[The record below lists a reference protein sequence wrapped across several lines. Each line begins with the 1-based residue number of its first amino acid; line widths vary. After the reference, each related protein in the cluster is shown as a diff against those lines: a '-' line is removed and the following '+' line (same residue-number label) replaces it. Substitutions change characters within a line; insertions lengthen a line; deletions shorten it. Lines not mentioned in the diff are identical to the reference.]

1 MEKENI
7 LSELRKNIQEDKFIK
22 IVFSDRQNGEFNKI
36 IIKSLSLKNGKNIQI
51 ESFKDNKAFHKNI
64 ELDHFQEIED
74 ILKGYMENFKQI
86 LLQIENLD
94 ISFIKKKESF
104 TKKINKN
111 NLIKNYIEHN
121 KKKQYILNEGD
132 KIDFLI
138 ELGLMSTE
146 GKILKS
152 SYNKFRQI
160 NKYLEFIDD
169 VIEELKSKKL
179 IDNHINVLDFGCGKS
194 YLTFALYYYLKH
206 YRKDLS
212 FSIVGLDLKKDVIE
226 FCNKL
231 AQKLNYENLEFL
243 NGNIKD
249 YDRAKEVDLVFSLH
263 ACNNA
268 TDYSLEKALSLNA
281 KAILAVP
288 CCHHEFFEK
297 IQKNKNSEFYNTLK
311 IMVDNGVVLDKFA
324 TLATDSFRSSEFY
337 NTLKIMVDNG
347 VVLDKFATLATDSF
361 RSLALELCGYKTKMI
376 EFIDMEHTPKNILI
390 KAIKSKPSNL
400 KEKLKEYNKLKEF
413 LGIQPLLEELTK
425 KYFLIDTNTEI
436 PYN

>member
-7 LSELRKNIQEDKFIK
+7 LFELKKNIQEDKLIK
-22 IVFSDRQNGEFNKI
+22 IVFSDRKSGDFNKV
-36 IIKSLSLKNGKNIQI
+36 IIKPIILKSAKNIQI

-64 ELDHFQEIED
+64 DLNNLQELED
-74 ILKGYMENFKQI
+74 NLKEYIDNFKQI
-86 LLQIENLD
+86 LLQIEGSD
-94 ISFIKKKESF
+94 ISFIRKKENFSR
-104 TKKINKN
+104 KEKDS
-111 NLIKNYIEHN
+111 NLIKTSNEHN

-138 ELGLMSTE
+138 ELGLMSVE

-152 SYNKFRQI
+152 SFNKFKQI

-169 VIEELKSKKL
+169 VIEELKAKKL
-179 IDNHINVLDFGCGKS
+179 ITNHINVLDFGCGKS
-194 YLTFALYYYLKH
+194 YLTFALYYYLKN
-206 YRKDLS
+206 YRKDLT

-231 AQKLNYENLEFL
+231 AKKLNYENLEFL

-249 YDRAKEVDLVFSLH
+249 YDKSKEVDLVFSLH

-268 TDYSLEKALSLNA
+268 TDYSLEKALSLDA

-311 IMVDNGVVLDKFA
+311 IMA
-324 TLATDSFRSSEFY
+324 
-337 NTLKIMVDNG
+337 DNG

-361 RSLALELCGYKTKMI
+361 RSLSLELCGYKTKMI

-390 KAIKSKPSNL
+390 KAIKSKSSNL
-400 KEKLKEYNKLKEF
+400 KEKLVEYNKLKEF
-413 LGIQPLLEELTK
+413 LGIKPLLEDLIK

>member
-7 LSELRKNIQEDKFIK
+7 LLELKKSIQEENFIK
-22 IVFSDRQNGEFNKI
+22 IVFSDRQGGDFSKI
-36 IIKSLSLKNGKNIQI
+36 IIKPLSLKTGKNIQV

-64 ELDHFQEIED
+64 ELNNFQKIEN
-74 ILKGYMENFKQI
+74 ILKEYIENFKQI
-86 LLQIENLD
+86 LLQIESLD
-94 ISFIKKKESF
+94 ISFMKKKENF
-104 TKKINKN
+104 IKKENKN
-111 NLIKNYIEHN
+111 NLVKNSNVHN

-152 SYNKFRQI
+152 SYSKFKQI

-169 VIEELKSKKL
+169 VIEELKVKKL
-179 IDNHINVLDFGCGKS
+179 IETHINVLDFGCGKS

-206 YRKDLS
+206 YRKDLN

-249 YDRAKEVDLVFSLH
+249 YDRSLEVDLVFSLH

-297 IQKNKNSEFYNTLK
+297 IQKNKNSKFYNTLK
-311 IMVDNGVVLDKFA
+311 IMADNGVVLDKF
-324 TLATDSFRSSEFY
+324 S
-337 NTLKIMVDNG
+337 
-347 VVLDKFATLATDSF
+347 TLATDSF

-390 KAIKSKPSNL
+390 KGIKSKPSNL

>member
-1 MEKENI
+1 MEKENV
-7 LSELRKNIQEDKFIK
+7 LFELKKNIQEDKLIK
-22 IVFSDRQNGEFNKI
+22 IVFSDRKSGDFNKV
-36 IIKSLSLKNGKNIQI
+36 IIKPIILKSTKNIQI

-64 ELDHFQEIED
+64 DLNNLQELEN
-74 ILKGYMENFKQI
+74 ILKEYIENFKQI
-86 LLQIENLD
+86 LLQIEGAD
-94 ISFIKKKESF
+94 ISFIRKKESF
-104 TKKINKN
+104 SRKEKES
-111 NLIKNYIEHN
+111 NLIKTSNEHN

-138 ELGLMSTE
+138 ELGLMSVE

-152 SYNKFRQI
+152 SFNKFKQI

-169 VIEELKSKKL
+169 VIEELKAKKL
-179 IDNHINVLDFGCGKS
+179 ITNHINVLDFGCGKS
-194 YLTFALYYYLKH
+194 YLTFALYYYLKN
-206 YRKDLS
+206 YRKDLT

-231 AQKLNYENLEFL
+231 TKKLNYENLEFL

-249 YDRAKEVDLVFSLH
+249 YDKSKEVDLVFSLH

-268 TDYSLEKALSLNA
+268 TDYSLEKALSLDA

-311 IMVDNGVVLDKFA
+311 IMA
-324 TLATDSFRSSEFY
+324 
-337 NTLKIMVDNG
+337 DNG

-361 RSLALELCGYKTKMI
+361 RSLSLELCGYKTKMI

-390 KAIKSKPSNL
+390 KAIKSKSSNL
-400 KEKLKEYNKLKEF
+400 KEKLVEYNKLKEF
-413 LGIQPLLEELTK
+413 LGIKPLLEDLIK

>member
-1 MEKENI
+1 MEKENV
-7 LSELRKNIQEDKFIK
+7 LFELKKNIQEDKLIK
-22 IVFSDRQNGEFNKI
+22 IVFSDRKSGDFNKV
-36 IIKSLSLKNGKNIQI
+36 IIKPIILKSTKNIQI

-64 ELDHFQEIED
+64 DLNNLQELEN
-74 ILKGYMENFKQI
+74 ILKEYIENFKQI
-86 LLQIENLD
+86 LLQIEGAD
-94 ISFIKKKESF
+94 ISFIRKKESF
-104 TKKINKN
+104 SRKEKES
-111 NLIKNYIEHN
+111 NLVKSSNEHN

-138 ELGLMSTE
+138 ELGLMSVE

-152 SYNKFRQI
+152 SYNKFKQI

-169 VIEELKSKKL
+169 VIEELKAKKL
-179 IDNHINVLDFGCGKS
+179 ITNHINVLDFGCEKS
-194 YLTFALYYYLKH
+194 YLTFALYYYLKN
-206 YRKDLS
+206 YRKDLT

-231 AQKLNYENLEFL
+231 AKKLNYENLEFL

-249 YDRAKEVDLVFSLH
+249 YDKSKEVDLVFSLH

-268 TDYSLEKALSLNA
+268 TDYSLEKALSLDA

-311 IMVDNGVVLDKFA
+311 IMA
-324 TLATDSFRSSEFY
+324 
-337 NTLKIMVDNG
+337 DNG

-361 RSLALELCGYKTKMI
+361 RSLSLELCGYKTKMI

-390 KAIKSKPSNL
+390 KAIKSKSSNL
-400 KEKLKEYNKLKEF
+400 KEKLVEYNKLKEF
-413 LGIQPLLEELTK
+413 LGIKPLLEDLIK

>member
-1 MEKENI
+1 MEKENM
-7 LSELRKNIQEDKFIK
+7 LSELKKYIQEEKFIK
-22 IVFSDRQNGEFNKI
+22 IVFSNKQSGDFNKV
-36 IIKSLSLKNGKNIQI
+36 IIKPIILKSGKNIQI
-51 ESFKDNKAFHKNI
+51 ESFKDNKAFHKNVDLNNLQ
-64 ELDHFQEIED
+64 ELENV
-74 ILKGYMENFKQI
+74 LKEYIENFKQI
-86 LLQIENLD
+86 LLQIEASD
-94 ISFIKKKESF
+94 ISFIRKKDNFTRKEKQS
-104 TKKINKN
+104 
-111 NLIKNYIEHN
+111 NLLKSSNEHN

-138 ELGLMSTE
+138 ELGLMSVD
-146 GKILKS
+146 GKILKA
-152 SYNKFRQI
+152 SYNKFKQI

-169 VIEELKSKKL
+169 VIEELKTKKL
-179 IDNHINVLDFGCGKS
+179 ITNHINVLDFGCGKS
-194 YLTFALYYYLKH
+194 YLTFALYYYLKN

-231 AQKLNYENLEFL
+231 AQKLDYKNLEFL

-311 IMVDNGVVLDKFA
+311 IMA
-324 TLATDSFRSSEFY
+324 
-337 NTLKIMVDNG
+337 DNG

-390 KAIKSKPSNL
+390 RAIKSKSSNL
-400 KEKLKEYNKLKEF
+400 KEKLKEYNRLKEF
-413 LGIQPLLEELTK
+413 LGIQPLLEDLTK

>member
-1 MEKENI
+1 MEKDNI
-7 LSELRKNIQEDKFIK
+7 FSELKKYIQEEKFIK
-22 IVFSDRQNGEFNKI
+22 IVFSDKKNGNFSKI
-36 IIKSLSLKNGKNIQI
+36 IIKPLSLKAGKNIQI

-64 ELDHFQEIED
+64 ELNNLQEIENT
-74 ILKGYMENFKQI
+74 LKEYIENFKQI

-94 ISFIKKKESF
+94 ISFMKKKERF
-104 TKKINKN
+104 IKKENKN
-111 NLIKNYIEHN
+111 NLIKNSNEHN

-138 ELGLMSTE
+138 ELGLMSAE

-152 SYNKFRQI
+152 SYSKFKQI

-179 IDNHINVLDFGCGKS
+179 IDNHINILDFGCGKS

-231 AQKLNYENLEFL
+231 AQKLNYENLQFL

-249 YDRAKEVDLVFSLH
+249 YDRTLEVDLVFSLH

-297 IQKNKNSEFYNTLK
+297 IQKNKNSKFYDNLK
-311 IMVDNGVVLDKFA
+311 IMADNGIALDKFA
-324 TLATDSFRSSEFY
+324 S
-337 NTLKIMVDNG
+337 
-347 VVLDKFATLATDSF
+347 LATDSF

-390 KAIKSKPSNL
+390 KAIKSKSSTL
-400 KEKLKEYNKLKEF
+400 KEKLIEYNKLKEF
-413 LGIQPLLEELTK
+413 LGIQPLLEELTR
-425 KYFLIDTNTEI
+425 KYFLIDTNIEI

>member
-1 MEKENI
+1 MEKENV
-7 LSELRKNIQEDKFIK
+7 LFELKKNIQEDKLIK
-22 IVFSDRQNGEFNKI
+22 IVFSDRKSGDFKKV
-36 IIKSLSLKNGKNIQI
+36 IIKPIILKSAKNIQI

-64 ELDHFQEIED
+64 DLNNLKELED
-74 ILKGYMENFKQI
+74 NLKEYIDNFKQI
-86 LLQIENLD
+86 LLQIEGSD
-94 ISFIKKKESF
+94 ISFIRKKENFSR
-104 TKKINKN
+104 KEKES
-111 NLIKNYIEHN
+111 NLIKTSNEHN

-138 ELGLMSTE
+138 ELGLMSIE

-152 SYNKFRQI
+152 SYNKFKQI

-169 VIEELKSKKL
+169 VIEELKVKKL
-179 IDNHINVLDFGCGKS
+179 ITDHINVLDFGCGKS
-194 YLTFALYYYLKH
+194 YLTFALYYYLKN
-206 YRKDLS
+206 YREDLT

-231 AQKLNYENLEFL
+231 AKKLNYENLEFL

-249 YDRAKEVDLVFSLH
+249 YDKSKEVDLVFSLH

-268 TDYSLEKALSLNA
+268 TDYSLEKALSLDA

-311 IMVDNGVVLDKFA
+311 IMA
-324 TLATDSFRSSEFY
+324 
-337 NTLKIMVDNG
+337 DNG

-361 RSLALELCGYKTKMI
+361 RSLSLELCGYKTKMI

-390 KAIKSKPSNL
+390 RAIKSKSSNL
-400 KEKLKEYNKLKEF
+400 KEKLVEYNKLKSF
-413 LGIQPLLEELTK
+413 
-425 KYFLIDTNTEI
+425 
-436 PYN
+436 

>member
-7 LSELRKNIQEDKFIK
+7 LFELIKNIQDDKLIK
-22 IVFSDRQNGEFNKI
+22 IVFSDRKSGDFNKV
-36 IIKSLSLKNGKNIQI
+36 IIKPIILKSAKNIQI

-64 ELDHFQEIED
+64 DLNNLQELED
-74 ILKGYMENFKQI
+74 NLKEYIDNFKQI
-86 LLQIENLD
+86 LLQIEGSD
-94 ISFIKKKESF
+94 ISFIRKKENFSR
-104 TKKINKN
+104 KEKES
-111 NLIKNYIEHN
+111 NLIKTSNEHN

-138 ELGLMSTE
+138 ELGLMSVK

-152 SYNKFRQI
+152 SFNKFKQI

-169 VIEELKSKKL
+169 VIEELKAKKL
-179 IDNHINVLDFGCGKS
+179 ITNHINVLDFGCGKS
-194 YLTFALYYYLKH
+194 YLTFALYYYLKN
-206 YRKDLS
+206 YRKDLT

-231 AQKLNYENLEFL
+231 AKKLNYENLEFL

-249 YDRAKEVDLVFSLH
+249 YDKSKEVDLVFSLH

-268 TDYSLEKALSLNA
+268 TDYSLEKALSLDA

-311 IMVDNGVVLDKFA
+311 IMA
-324 TLATDSFRSSEFY
+324 
-337 NTLKIMVDNG
+337 DNG

-361 RSLALELCGYKTKMI
+361 RSLSLELCGYKTKMI

-390 KAIKSKPSNL
+390 RAIKSKSSNL
-400 KEKLKEYNKLKEF
+400 KEKLVEYNKLKEF
-413 LGIQPLLEELTK
+413 LGIKPLLEDLIK
-425 KYFLIDTNTEI
+425 KYFSIDTNTEI

>member
-36 IIKSLSLKNGKNIQI
+36 IIKSLSLKNCKNIQI

-64 ELDHFQEIED
+64 ELNNIQEIEN
-74 ILKGYMENFKQI
+74 ILKEYIENFKQI
-86 LLQIENLD
+86 LLQVENFD
-94 ISFIKKKESF
+94 VSFIRKKESF
-104 TKKINKN
+104 IKRENKN
-111 NLIKNYIEHN
+111 NLIKNSNEHN

-160 NKYLEFIDD
+160 NRYLEFIDD
-169 VIEELKSKKL
+169 VI

-194 YLTFALYYYLKH
+194 YLTFALYYYLKN

-297 IQKNKNSEFYNTLK
+297 IQKSKNSDFYNTLK
-311 IMVDNGVVLDKFA
+311 IML
-324 TLATDSFRSSEFY
+324 
-337 NTLKIMVDNG
+337 DNG

-361 RSLALELCGYKTKMI
+361 RSLTLELCGYKTKMI

-390 KAIKSKPSNL
+390 RAIKSKSSNL
-400 KEKLKEYNKLKEF
+400 KEKLKEYNRLKDF
-413 LGIQPLLEELTK
+413 LGINPLLEDLAK
-425 KYFLIDTNTEI
+425 KYFLIDTNIEI

>member
-1 MEKENI
+1 MEKENV
-7 LSELRKNIQEDKFIK
+7 LFELKKNIQEDKLIK
-22 IVFSDRQNGEFNKI
+22 IVFSDRKSGDFNKV
-36 IIKSLSLKNGKNIQI
+36 IIKPIILKSAKNIQI

-64 ELDHFQEIED
+64 DLNNLQELED
-74 ILKGYMENFKQI
+74 NLKEYIDNFKQI
-86 LLQIENLD
+86 LLQIEGSD
-94 ISFIKKKESF
+94 ISFIRKKENFSR
-104 TKKINKN
+104 KEKES
-111 NLIKNYIEHN
+111 NLIKTSNEHN

-138 ELGLMSTE
+138 ELGLMSVE

-152 SYNKFRQI
+152 SFNKFKQI

-169 VIEELKSKKL
+169 VIEELKAKKL
-179 IDNHINVLDFGCGKS
+179 ITNHINVLDFGCGKS
-194 YLTFALYYYLKH
+194 YLTFALYYYLKN
-206 YRKDLS
+206 YRKDLT

-231 AQKLNYENLEFL
+231 AKKLNYENLEFL

-249 YDRAKEVDLVFSLH
+249 YNKSKEVDLVFSLH

-268 TDYSLEKALSLNA
+268 TDYSLEKALSLDA

-311 IMVDNGVVLDKFA
+311 IMA
-324 TLATDSFRSSEFY
+324 
-337 NTLKIMVDNG
+337 DNG

-361 RSLALELCGYKTKMI
+361 RSLSLELCGYKTKMI

-390 KAIKSKPSNL
+390 KAIKSKSSNL
-400 KEKLKEYNKLKEF
+400 KEKLTEYNKLKEF
-413 LGIQPLLEELTK
+413 LGIKPLLEDLIK
-425 KYFLIDTNTEI
+425 KYFSIDTNTEI

>member
-7 LSELRKNIQEDKFIK
+7 LFELIKNIQEDKLIK
-22 IVFSDRQNGEFNKI
+22 IVFSDRQSGDFNKV
-36 IIKSLSLKNGKNIQI
+36 IIKPIILKSTKNIQI

-64 ELDHFQEIED
+64 DLNNLQELED
-74 ILKGYMENFKQI
+74 NLKEYIDNFKQI
-86 LLQIENLD
+86 LLQIEGSD
-94 ISFIKKKESF
+94 ISFIRKKENFSR
-104 TKKINKN
+104 KEKES
-111 NLIKNYIEHN
+111 NLIKTSNEHN

-138 ELGLMSTE
+138 ELGLMSVE

-152 SYNKFRQI
+152 SFNKFKQI

-169 VIEELKSKKL
+169 VIEELKAKKL
-179 IDNHINVLDFGCGKS
+179 ITNHINVLDFGCGKS
-194 YLTFALYYYLKH
+194 YLTFALYYYLKN
-206 YRKDLS
+206 YRKDLT

-231 AQKLNYENLEFL
+231 AKKLNYENLEFL

-249 YDRAKEVDLVFSLH
+249 YDKSKEVDLVFSLH

-268 TDYSLEKALSLNA
+268 TDYSLEKALSLDA

-311 IMVDNGVVLDKFA
+311 IMA
-324 TLATDSFRSSEFY
+324 
-337 NTLKIMVDNG
+337 DNG

-361 RSLALELCGYKTKMI
+361 RSLSLELCGYKTKMI

-390 KAIKSKPSNL
+390 KAIKSKSSNL
-400 KEKLKEYNKLKEF
+400 KEKLVEYNKLKEF
-413 LGIQPLLEELTK
+413 LGIKPLLEDLIK
-425 KYFLIDTNTEI
+425 KYFSIDTNTEI

>member
-1 MEKENI
+1 MEKENV
-7 LSELRKNIQEDKFIK
+7 LFELKKNIQEDKLIK
-22 IVFSDRQNGEFNKI
+22 IVFSDRKSGDFNKV
-36 IIKSLSLKNGKNIQI
+36 IIKPIILKSTKNIQI
-51 ESFKDNKAFHKNI
+51 ESFKNNKAFHKNI
-64 ELDHFQEIED
+64 DLNNLQELEN
-74 ILKGYMENFKQI
+74 ILKEYIENFKQI
-86 LLQIENLD
+86 LLQIEGAD
-94 ISFIKKKESF
+94 ISFIRKKES
-104 TKKINKN
+104 
-111 NLIKNYIEHN
+111 NLVKSSNEHN

-138 ELGLMSTE
+138 ELGLMSVE

-152 SYNKFRQI
+152 SYNKFKQI

-169 VIEELKSKKL
+169 VIEELKAKKL
-179 IDNHINVLDFGCGKS
+179 ITNHINVLDFGCGKS
-194 YLTFALYYYLKH
+194 YLTFALYYYLKN
-206 YRKDLS
+206 YRKDLT

-231 AQKLNYENLEFL
+231 AKKLNYENLEFL

-249 YDRAKEVDLVFSLH
+249 YDKSKEVDLVFSLH

-268 TDYSLEKALSLNA
+268 TDYSLEKALSLDA

-297 IQKNKNSEFYNTLK
+297 IQKNKNSEFHNTLK
-311 IMVDNGVVLDKFA
+311 IMA
-324 TLATDSFRSSEFY
+324 
-337 NTLKIMVDNG
+337 DNG

-361 RSLALELCGYKTKMI
+361 RSLSLELCGYKTKMI

-390 KAIKSKPSNL
+390 KAIKSKSSNL
-400 KEKLKEYNKLKEF
+400 KEKLVEYNKLKEF
-413 LGIQPLLEELTK
+413 LGIKPLLEDLIK

>member
-1 MEKENI
+1 MEKENV
-7 LSELRKNIQEDKFIK
+7 LFELKKNIQEDKLIK
-22 IVFSDRQNGEFNKI
+22 IVFSDRKSRDFNKV
-36 IIKSLSLKNGKNIQI
+36 IIKPIILKSAKNIQI
-51 ESFKDNKAFHKNI
+51 ESFKDKKAFHKNI
-64 ELDHFQEIED
+64 DLNNLQELED
-74 ILKGYMENFKQI
+74 NLKEYIDNFKQI
-86 LLQIENLD
+86 LLQIEGSD
-94 ISFIKKKESF
+94 ISFIRKKENFSR
-104 TKKINKN
+104 KEKES
-111 NLIKNYIEHN
+111 NLIKTSNEHN

-138 ELGLMSTE
+138 ELGLMSVE

-152 SYNKFRQI
+152 SFNKFKQI

-169 VIEELKSKKL
+169 VIEELKAKKL
-179 IDNHINVLDFGCGKS
+179 ITNHINVLDFGCGKS
-194 YLTFALYYYLKH
+194 YLTFALYYYLKN
-206 YRKDLS
+206 YRKDLT
-212 FSIVGLDLKKDVIE
+212 FSIVGLDLKKDVIA

-231 AQKLNYENLEFL
+231 AKKLNYENLEFL

-249 YDRAKEVDLVFSLH
+249 YDKSKEVDLVFSLH

-268 TDYSLEKALSLNA
+268 TDYSLEKALSLDA

-311 IMVDNGVVLDKFA
+311 IMA
-324 TLATDSFRSSEFY
+324 
-337 NTLKIMVDNG
+337 DNG

-361 RSLALELCGYKTKMI
+361 RSLSLELCGYKTKMI

-390 KAIKSKPSNL
+390 KAIKSKSSNL
-400 KEKLKEYNKLKEF
+400 KEKLVEYNKLKEF
-413 LGIQPLLEELTK
+413 LGIKPLLEDLIK

>member
-7 LSELRKNIQEDKFIK
+7 LFESIKNIQEDKLIK
-22 IVFSDRQNGEFNKI
+22 IVFSDRKSGDFNKV
-36 IIKSLSLKNGKNIQI
+36 IIKPIILKSVKNIQI

-64 ELDHFQEIED
+64 DLNNLKELED
-74 ILKGYMENFKQI
+74 NLKEYIDNFKQI
-86 LLQIENLD
+86 LLQIEGSD
-94 ISFIKKKESF
+94 ISFIRKKENFSR
-104 TKKINKN
+104 KEKES
-111 NLIKNYIEHN
+111 NLIKTSNEHN

-138 ELGLMSTE
+138 ELGLMSIE

-152 SYNKFRQI
+152 SYNKFKQI

-169 VIEELKSKKL
+169 VIEELKAKKL
-179 IDNHINVLDFGCGKS
+179 ITNHINVLDFGCGKS
-194 YLTFALYYYLKH
+194 YLTFALYYYLKN
-206 YRKDLS
+206 YRKDLT

-231 AQKLNYENLEFL
+231 AKKLNYENLEFL

-249 YDRAKEVDLVFSLH
+249 YNKSKEVDLVFSLH

-268 TDYSLEKALSLNA
+268 TDYSLEKALSLDA

-297 IQKNKNSEFYNTLK
+297 VQKNKNSEFYNTLK
-311 IMVDNGVVLDKFA
+311 IMA
-324 TLATDSFRSSEFY
+324 
-337 NTLKIMVDNG
+337 DNG

-361 RSLALELCGYKTKMI
+361 RSLSLELCGYKTKMI

-390 KAIKSKPSNL
+390 KAIKSKSSNL
-400 KEKLKEYNKLKEF
+400 KEKLTEYNKLKEF
-413 LGIQPLLEELTK
+413 LGIKPLLEDLIK
-425 KYFLIDTNTEI
+425 KYFSIDTNTEI

>member
-7 LSELRKNIQEDKFIK
+7 LFELKKNIQEDKLIK
-22 IVFSDRQNGEFNKI
+22 IVFSDRQSGDFNKV
-36 IIKSLSLKNGKNIQI
+36 IIKPIILKSAKNIQI

-64 ELDHFQEIED
+64 DLNNLQELED
-74 ILKGYMENFKQI
+74 NLKEYIDNFKQI
-86 LLQIENLD
+86 LLQIEGSD
-94 ISFIKKKESF
+94 ISFIRKKENFSR
-104 TKKINKN
+104 KEKES
-111 NLIKNYIEHN
+111 NLIKTSNEHN

-138 ELGLMSTE
+138 ELGLMSVE

-152 SYNKFRQI
+152 SFNKFKQI

-169 VIEELKSKKL
+169 VIEELKAKKL
-179 IDNHINVLDFGCGKS
+179 ITNHINVLDFGCGKS
-194 YLTFALYYYLKH
+194 YLTFALYYYLKN
-206 YRKDLS
+206 YRKDLT

-231 AQKLNYENLEFL
+231 AKKLNYENLEFL

-249 YDRAKEVDLVFSLH
+249 YDKSKEVDLVFSLH

-268 TDYSLEKALSLNA
+268 TDYSLEKALSLDA

-297 IQKNKNSEFYNTLK
+297 IQKNKNSEFCNTLK
-311 IMVDNGVVLDKFA
+311 MMA
-324 TLATDSFRSSEFY
+324 
-337 NTLKIMVDNG
+337 DNG

-361 RSLALELCGYKTKMI
+361 RSLSLELCGYKTKMI

-390 KAIKSKPSNL
+390 KAIKSKSSNL
-400 KEKLKEYNKLKEF
+400 KEKLTEYNKLKEF
-413 LGIQPLLEELTK
+413 LGIKPLLEDLIK

>member
-7 LSELRKNIQEDKFIK
+7 LFELKKNIQDDKLIK
-22 IVFSDRQNGEFNKI
+22 IVFSDRKSGDFNKV
-36 IIKSLSLKNGKNIQI
+36 IIKPIILKSTKNIQI

-64 ELDHFQEIED
+64 DLNNLQELED
-74 ILKGYMENFKQI
+74 NLKEYIDNFKQI
-86 LLQIENLD
+86 LLQIEGSD
-94 ISFIKKKESF
+94 ISFIRKKENFSR
-104 TKKINKN
+104 KEKDS
-111 NLIKNYIEHN
+111 NLIKTSNEHN

-138 ELGLMSTE
+138 ELGLMSVE

-152 SYNKFRQI
+152 SFNKFKQI

-169 VIEELKSKKL
+169 VIEELKAKKL
-179 IDNHINVLDFGCGKS
+179 ITNHINVLDFGCGKS
-194 YLTFALYYYLKH
+194 YLTFALYYYLKN
-206 YRKDLS
+206 YRKDLT

-231 AQKLNYENLEFL
+231 AKKLNYENLEFL

-249 YDRAKEVDLVFSLH
+249 YDKSKEVDLVFSLH

-268 TDYSLEKALSLNA
+268 TDYSLEKALSLDA

-311 IMVDNGVVLDKFA
+311 IMADNGVVLDKF
-324 TLATDSFRSSEFY
+324 T
-337 NTLKIMVDNG
+337 
-347 VVLDKFATLATDSF
+347 TLATDSF
-361 RSLALELCGYKTKMI
+361 RSLSLELCGYKTKMI

-390 KAIKSKPSNL
+390 RAIKSKSSNL
-400 KEKLKEYNKLKEF
+400 KEKLVEYNKLKEF
-413 LGIQPLLEELTK
+413 LGIKPLLEDLIK

>member
-1 MEKENI
+1 MEKENV
-7 LSELRKNIQEDKFIK
+7 LFELKKNIQEDKLIK
-22 IVFSDRQNGEFNKI
+22 IVFSDRKSGDFNKV
-36 IIKSLSLKNGKNIQI
+36 IIKPIILKSTKNIQI

-64 ELDHFQEIED
+64 DLNNLQELEN
-74 ILKGYMENFKQI
+74 ILKEYIENFKQI
-86 LLQIENLD
+86 LLQIEGAD
-94 ISFIKKKESF
+94 ISFIRKKESF
-104 TKKINKN
+104 SRKEKES
-111 NLIKNYIEHN
+111 NLVKSSNEHN

-138 ELGLMSTE
+138 ELGLMSVE

-152 SYNKFRQI
+152 SYNKFKQI

-169 VIEELKSKKL
+169 VIEELKDKKL
-179 IDNHINVLDFGCGKS
+179 IMNHINILDFGCGKS
-194 YLTFALYYYLKH
+194 YLTFALYYYLKN
-206 YRKDLS
+206 YRKDLT

-231 AQKLNYENLEFL
+231 AKKLNYENLEFL

-249 YDRAKEVDLVFSLH
+249 YDKSKEVDLVFSLH

-268 TDYSLEKALSLNA
+268 TDYSLEKALSLDA

-297 IQKNKNSEFYNTLK
+297 IQKNKNSEFHNTLK
-311 IMVDNGVVLDKFA
+311 IMA
-324 TLATDSFRSSEFY
+324 
-337 NTLKIMVDNG
+337 DNG

-361 RSLALELCGYKTKMI
+361 RSLSLELCGYKTKMI

-390 KAIKSKPSNL
+390 KAIKSKSSNL
-400 KEKLKEYNKLKEF
+400 KEKLVEYNKLKEF
-413 LGIQPLLEELTK
+413 LGIKPLLEDLIR
-425 KYFLIDTNTEI
+425 KYFFIDTNTEI

>member
-7 LSELRKNIQEDKFIK
+7 LFELKKNIQEDKLIK
-22 IVFSDRQNGEFNKI
+22 IVFSDRQSGDFNKV
-36 IIKSLSLKNGKNIQI
+36 IIKPIILKSTKNIQI

-64 ELDHFQEIED
+64 DLNNLQELEN
-74 ILKGYMENFKQI
+74 ILKECIENFKQI
-86 LLQIENLD
+86 LLQIESSD
-94 ISFIKKKESF
+94 ISFIRKKESF
-104 TKKINKN
+104 SRKES
-111 NLIKNYIEHN
+111 NLIKTSNEHN

-138 ELGLMSTE
+138 ELGLMSVE

-152 SYNKFRQI
+152 SYNKFKQI

-169 VIEELKSKKL
+169 VIEELKAKKL
-179 IDNHINVLDFGCGKS
+179 ITDHINVLDFGCGKS
-194 YLTFALYYYLKH
+194 YLTFALYYYLKN
-206 YRKDLS
+206 YRKDLT

-231 AQKLNYENLEFL
+231 AKKLNYENLEFL

-249 YDRAKEVDLVFSLH
+249 YDKSKEVDLVFSLH

-268 TDYSLEKALSLNA
+268 TDYSLEKALSLDA

-311 IMVDNGVVLDKFA
+311 IMA
-324 TLATDSFRSSEFY
+324 
-337 NTLKIMVDNG
+337 DNG

-361 RSLALELCGYKTKMI
+361 RSLSLELCGYKTKMI

-390 KAIKSKPSNL
+390 KAIKSKSSNL
-400 KEKLKEYNKLKEF
+400 KEKLVEYNKLKEF
-413 LGIQPLLEELTK
+413 LGIKPLLEDLIK

>member
-1 MEKENI
+1 MEKENV
-7 LSELRKNIQEDKFIK
+7 LFELKKNIQEDKLIK
-22 IVFSDRQNGEFNKI
+22 IVFSDRQSGDFNKV
-36 IIKSLSLKNGKNIQI
+36 IIKPIILKSTKNIQI

-64 ELDHFQEIED
+64 DLNNLQELEN
-74 ILKGYMENFKQI
+74 ILKEYIENFKQI
-86 LLQIENLD
+86 LLQIEGSD
-94 ISFIKKKESF
+94 ISFIRKKESF
-104 TKKINKN
+104 SRKERES
-111 NLIKNYIEHN
+111 NLIKTSNEHN

-138 ELGLMSTE
+138 ELGLMSVE

-152 SYNKFRQI
+152 SYNKFKQI

-169 VIEELKSKKL
+169 VIEELKAKKL
-179 IDNHINVLDFGCGKS
+179 ITDHINVLDFGCGKS
-194 YLTFALYYYLKH
+194 YLTFALYYYLKN
-206 YRKDLS
+206 YRKDLT

-231 AQKLNYENLEFL
+231 AKKLNYENLEFL

-249 YDRAKEVDLVFSLH
+249 YDKSKEVDLVFSLH

-268 TDYSLEKALSLNA
+268 TDYSLEKALSLDA

-297 IQKNKNSEFYNTLK
+297 IQKNKNSEFHNTLK
-311 IMVDNGVVLDKFA
+311 IMA
-324 TLATDSFRSSEFY
+324 
-337 NTLKIMVDNG
+337 DNG

-361 RSLALELCGYKTKMI
+361 RSLSLELCGYKTKMI
-376 EFIDMEHTPKNILI
+376 EFIDMEHTPKNIPI
-390 KAIKSKPSNL
+390 KAIKSKSSDL
-400 KEKLKEYNKLKEF
+400 KEKLVEYNKLKEF
-413 LGIQPLLEELTK
+413 LGIKPLLEDLIK
-425 KYFLIDTNTEI
+425 KYFFIDTNTEI

>member
-1 MEKENI
+1 MEKENV
-7 LSELRKNIQEDKFIK
+7 LFELKKNIQEDKLIK
-22 IVFSDRQNGEFNKI
+22 IVFSDRQSGDFNKV
-36 IIKSLSLKNGKNIQI
+36 IIKPIILKSTKNIQI

-64 ELDHFQEIED
+64 DLNNLQELED
-74 ILKGYMENFKQI
+74 NLKEYIENFKQI
-86 LLQIENLD
+86 LLQIEGLD
-94 ISFIKKKESF
+94 ISFIRKKENFSR
-104 TKKINKN
+104 KEKES
-111 NLIKNYIEHN
+111 NLIKTSNEHN

-138 ELGLMSTE
+138 ELGLMSIE

-152 SYNKFRQI
+152 SYNKFKQI

-169 VIEELKSKKL
+169 VIEELKAKKL
-179 IDNHINVLDFGCGKS
+179 ITDHINVLDFGCGKS
-194 YLTFALYYYLKH
+194 YLTFALYYYLKN
-206 YRKDLS
+206 YRKDLT

-231 AQKLNYENLEFL
+231 AKKLNYENLEFL

-249 YDRAKEVDLVFSLH
+249 YDKSKEVDLVFSLH

-268 TDYSLEKALSLNA
+268 TDYSLEKALSLDA

-311 IMVDNGVVLDKFA
+311 IMA
-324 TLATDSFRSSEFY
+324 
-337 NTLKIMVDNG
+337 DNG

-361 RSLALELCGYKTKMI
+361 RSLSLELCGYKTKMI

-390 KAIKSKPSNL
+390 KAIKSKSSNL
-400 KEKLKEYNKLKEF
+400 KEKLVEYNKLKEF
-413 LGIQPLLEELTK
+413 LGIKPLLEDLIK

>member
-1 MEKENI
+1 MQKDNI
-7 LSELRKNIQEDKFIK
+7 LFELIEDIQKDKFIK
-22 IVFSDRQNGEFNKI
+22 IVFSDRQNGNFSKI
-36 IIKSLSLKNGKNIQI
+36 IIKPLSLKTGKNIQI

-64 ELDHFQEIED
+64 ELNNLQEIENT
-74 ILKGYMENFKQI
+74 LKEYIENFKQI

-94 ISFIKKKESF
+94 ISFMKKKERF
-104 TKKINKN
+104 IKKENKN
-111 NLIKNYIEHN
+111 NLIKNSNEHN

-138 ELGLMSTE
+138 ELGLMSAE

-152 SYNKFRQI
+152 SYNKFKQI

-179 IDNHINVLDFGCGKS
+179 IDNHINILDFGCGKS

-249 YDRAKEVDLVFSLH
+249 YDKSKEVDLVFSLH

-268 TDYSLEKALSLNA
+268 TDYSLEKALSLSA

-297 IQKNKNSEFYNTLK
+297 IQKSKNSDFYNTLK
-311 IMVDNGVVLDKFA
+311 IML
-324 TLATDSFRSSEFY
+324 
-337 NTLKIMVDNG
+337 DNG

-361 RSLALELCGYKTKMI
+361 RSLTLELCGYKTKMI

-390 KAIKSKPSNL
+390 KAIKSKSSTL
-400 KEKLKEYNKLKEF
+400 KEKLIEYNKLKEF
-413 LGIQPLLEELTK
+413 LGIQPLLEELTR

>member
-7 LSELRKNIQEDKFIK
+7 LFESIKNIQEDKLIK
-22 IVFSDRQNGEFNKI
+22 IVFSDRKSGDFNKV
-36 IIKSLSLKNGKNIQI
+36 IIKPIILKSVKNIQI

-64 ELDHFQEIED
+64 DLNNLKELED
-74 ILKGYMENFKQI
+74 NLKEYIDNFKQI
-86 LLQIENLD
+86 LLQIEGSD
-94 ISFIKKKESF
+94 ISFIRKKENFSR
-104 TKKINKN
+104 KEKES
-111 NLIKNYIEHN
+111 NLIKTSNEHN

-138 ELGLMSTE
+138 ELGLMSIE

-152 SYNKFRQI
+152 SYNKFKQI

-169 VIEELKSKKL
+169 VIEELKAKKL
-179 IDNHINVLDFGCGKS
+179 ITDHINVLDFGCGKS
-194 YLTFALYYYLKH
+194 YLTFALYYYLKN
-206 YRKDLS
+206 YRKDLT

-231 AQKLNYENLEFL
+231 AKKLNYENLEFL

-249 YDRAKEVDLVFSLH
+249 YDKSKEVDLVFSLH

-268 TDYSLEKALSLNA
+268 TDYSLEKALSLDA

-297 IQKNKNSEFYNTLK
+297 VQKNKNSEFYNTLK
-311 IMVDNGVVLDKFA
+311 IMA
-324 TLATDSFRSSEFY
+324 
-337 NTLKIMVDNG
+337 DNG

-361 RSLALELCGYKTKMI
+361 RSLSLELCGYKTKMI

-390 KAIKSKPSNL
+390 KAIKSKSSNL
-400 KEKLKEYNKLKEF
+400 KEKLVEYNKLKEF
-413 LGIQPLLEELTK
+413 LGIKPLLEDLIK
-425 KYFLIDTNTEI
+425 KYFSIDTNTEI

>member
-7 LSELRKNIQEDKFIK
+7 LFELIKNIQEDKLIK
-22 IVFSDRQNGEFNKI
+22 IVFSDRKSGDFNKV
-36 IIKSLSLKNGKNIQI
+36 IIKPIILKSTKNIQI

-64 ELDHFQEIED
+64 DLNNLQELENN
-74 ILKGYMENFKQI
+74 LKEYIDNFKQI
-86 LLQIENLD
+86 LLQIEDSD
-94 ISFIKKKESF
+94 ISFIRKKENFSR
-104 TKKINKN
+104 KEKES
-111 NLIKNYIEHN
+111 NLIKTSNEHN

-138 ELGLMSTE
+138 ELGLMSVE

-152 SYNKFRQI
+152 SFNKFKQI

-169 VIEELKSKKL
+169 VIEELKAKKL
-179 IDNHINVLDFGCGKS
+179 ITNHINVLDFGCGKS
-194 YLTFALYYYLKH
+194 YLTFALYYYLKN
-206 YRKDLS
+206 YRKDLT

-231 AQKLNYENLEFL
+231 AKKLNYENLEFL

-249 YDRAKEVDLVFSLH
+249 YNKSKEVDLVFSLH

-268 TDYSLEKALSLNA
+268 TDYSLEKALSLDA

-297 IQKNKNSEFYNTLK
+297 IQKNKNSEFCNTLK
-311 IMVDNGVVLDKFA
+311 IMA
-324 TLATDSFRSSEFY
+324 
-337 NTLKIMVDNG
+337 DNG

-361 RSLALELCGYKTKMI
+361 RSLSLELCGYKTKMI

-390 KAIKSKPSNL
+390 KAIKSKSSNL
-400 KEKLKEYNKLKEF
+400 KEKLTEYNKLKEF
-413 LGIQPLLEELTK
+413 LGIKPLLEDLIK
-425 KYFLIDTNTEI
+425 KYFSIDTNTEI

>member
-104 TKKINKN
+104 TKKENKN

-160 NKYLEFIDD
+160 NRYLEFIDD

-179 IDNHINVLDFGCGKS
+179 INNHINVLDFGCGKL

-311 IMVDNGVVLDKFA
+311 IMADNGVVLDKFA
-324 TLATDSFRSSEFY
+324 S
-337 NTLKIMVDNG
+337 
-347 VVLDKFATLATDSF
+347 LATDSF

>member
-1 MEKENI
+1 MEKENV
-7 LSELRKNIQEDKFIK
+7 LFELKKNIQEDKLIK
-22 IVFSDRQNGEFNKI
+22 IVFSDRQSGDFNKV
-36 IIKSLSLKNGKNIQI
+36 IIKPIILKSTKNIQI

-64 ELDHFQEIED
+64 DLNNLQELEN
-74 ILKGYMENFKQI
+74 ILKEYIENFKQI
-86 LLQIENLD
+86 LLQIEGSD
-94 ISFIKKKESF
+94 ISFIRKKENFSR
-104 TKKINKN
+104 KEKES
-111 NLIKNYIEHN
+111 NLIKTSNEHN

-138 ELGLMSTE
+138 ELGLMSVE

-152 SYNKFRQI
+152 SFNKFKQI

-169 VIEELKSKKL
+169 VIEELKAKKL
-179 IDNHINVLDFGCGKS
+179 ITNHINVLDFGCGKS
-194 YLTFALYYYLKH
+194 YLTFALYYYLKN
-206 YRKDLS
+206 YRKDLT

-231 AQKLNYENLEFL
+231 AKKLNYENLEFL

-249 YDRAKEVDLVFSLH
+249 YDKSKEVDLVFSLH

-268 TDYSLEKALSLNA
+268 TDYSLEKALSLDA

-311 IMVDNGVVLDKFA
+311 IMA
-324 TLATDSFRSSEFY
+324 
-337 NTLKIMVDNG
+337 DNG

-361 RSLALELCGYKTKMI
+361 RSLSLELCGYKTKMI

-390 KAIKSKPSNL
+390 RAIKSKSSNL
-400 KEKLKEYNKLKEF
+400 KEKLVEYNKLKEF
-413 LGIQPLLEELTK
+413 LGIKNL
-425 KYFLIDTNTEI
+425 
-436 PYN
+436 

>member
-1 MEKENI
+1 MEKENV
-7 LSELRKNIQEDKFIK
+7 LFELKKNIQEDKLIK
-22 IVFSDRQNGEFNKI
+22 IVFSDRKSGDFNKV
-36 IIKSLSLKNGKNIQI
+36 IIKPIILKSTKNIQI

-64 ELDHFQEIED
+64 DLNNLQELED
-74 ILKGYMENFKQI
+74 NLKEYIDNFKQI
-86 LLQIENLD
+86 LLQIEGSD
-94 ISFIKKKESF
+94 ISFIRKKENFSR
-104 TKKINKN
+104 KEKDS
-111 NLIKNYIEHN
+111 NLIKTSNEHN

-138 ELGLMSTE
+138 ELGLMSVE

-152 SYNKFRQI
+152 SFNKFKQI

-169 VIEELKSKKL
+169 VIEELKAKKL
-179 IDNHINVLDFGCGKS
+179 ITNHINVLDFGCGKS
-194 YLTFALYYYLKH
+194 YLTFALYYYLKN
-206 YRKDLS
+206 YRKDLT

-231 AQKLNYENLEFL
+231 AKKLNYENLEFL

-249 YDRAKEVDLVFSLH
+249 YDKSKEVDLVFSLH

-268 TDYSLEKALSLNA
+268 TDYSLEKALSLDA

-297 IQKNKNSEFYNTLK
+297 IQKNKNSEFHNTLK
-311 IMVDNGVVLDKFA
+311 IMA
-324 TLATDSFRSSEFY
+324 
-337 NTLKIMVDNG
+337 DNG

-361 RSLALELCGYKTKMI
+361 RSLSLELCGYKTRMI

-390 KAIKSKPSNL
+390 KAIKSKSSDL
-400 KEKLKEYNKLKEF
+400 KEKLVEYNKLKEF
-413 LGIQPLLEELTK
+413 LGIKPLLEDLIR

>member
-7 LSELRKNIQEDKFIK
+7 LFELKKNIQEDKLIK
-22 IVFSDRQNGEFNKI
+22 IVFSDRKSGDFNKV
-36 IIKSLSLKNGKNIQI
+36 IIKPIILKSAKNIQI

-64 ELDHFQEIED
+64 DLNNLQELED
-74 ILKGYMENFKQI
+74 NLKEYIDNFKQI
-86 LLQIENLD
+86 LLQIEGSD
-94 ISFIKKKESF
+94 ISFIRKKENFSR
-104 TKKINKN
+104 KEKES
-111 NLIKNYIEHN
+111 NLIKTSNEHN

-138 ELGLMSTE
+138 ELGLMSVE

-152 SYNKFRQI
+152 SFNKFKQI

-169 VIEELKSKKL
+169 VIEELKAKKL
-179 IDNHINVLDFGCGKS
+179 ITNHINVLDFGCGKS
-194 YLTFALYYYLKH
+194 YLTFALYYYLKN
-206 YRKDLS
+206 YRKDLT

-231 AQKLNYENLEFL
+231 AKKLNYENLEFL

-249 YDRAKEVDLVFSLH
+249 YDKSKEVDLVFSLH

-268 TDYSLEKALSLNA
+268 TDYSLEKALSLDA

-311 IMVDNGVVLDKFA
+311 IMA
-324 TLATDSFRSSEFY
+324 
-337 NTLKIMVDNG
+337 DNG

-361 RSLALELCGYKTKMI
+361 RSLSLELCGYKTKMI

-390 KAIKSKPSNL
+390 RAIKSKSSNL
-400 KEKLKEYNKLKEF
+400 KEKLVEYNKLKEF
-413 LGIQPLLEELTK
+413 LGIKPLLEDLIK

>member
-1 MEKENI
+1 MEKENV
-7 LSELRKNIQEDKFIK
+7 LFELKKNIQEDKLIK
-22 IVFSDRQNGEFNKI
+22 IVFSDRQSGDFNKV
-36 IIKSLSLKNGKNIQI
+36 IIKPIILKSTKNIQI

-64 ELDHFQEIED
+64 DLNNLQELENN
-74 ILKGYMENFKQI
+74 LKEYIDNFKQI
-86 LLQIENLD
+86 LLQIEGSD
-94 ISFIKKKESF
+94 ISFIRKKENFSR
-104 TKKINKN
+104 KEKES
-111 NLIKNYIEHN
+111 NLIKTSNEHN

-138 ELGLMSTE
+138 ELGLMSIE

-152 SYNKFRQI
+152 SYNKFKQI

-169 VIEELKSKKL
+169 VIEELKAKKL
-179 IDNHINVLDFGCGKS
+179 ITNHINVLDFGCGKS
-194 YLTFALYYYLKH
+194 YLTFALYYYLKN
-206 YRKDLS
+206 YRKDLT
-212 FSIVGLDLKKDVIE
+212 FSIVGLDLKKDVIA

-231 AQKLNYENLEFL
+231 AKKLNYENLEFL

-249 YDRAKEVDLVFSLH
+249 YDKSKEVDLVFSLH

-268 TDYSLEKALSLNA
+268 TDYSLEKALSLDA

-311 IMVDNGVVLDKFA
+311 IMA
-324 TLATDSFRSSEFY
+324 
-337 NTLKIMVDNG
+337 DNG

-361 RSLALELCGYKTKMI
+361 RSLSLELCGYKTKMI

-390 KAIKSKPSNL
+390 KAIKSKSSNL
-400 KEKLKEYNKLKEF
+400 KEKLTEYNKLKEF
-413 LGIQPLLEELTK
+413 LGIKPLLEDLIK
-425 KYFLIDTNTEI
+425 KYFSIDTNTEI

>member
-7 LSELRKNIQEDKFIK
+7 LFESIKNIQEDKLIK
-22 IVFSDRQNGEFNKI
+22 IVFSDRKSGDFNKV
-36 IIKSLSLKNGKNIQI
+36 IIKPIILKSVKNIQI

-64 ELDHFQEIED
+64 DLNNLKELED
-74 ILKGYMENFKQI
+74 NLKEYIDNFKQI
-86 LLQIENLD
+86 LLQIEGSD
-94 ISFIKKKESF
+94 ISFIRKKENFSR
-104 TKKINKN
+104 KEKES
-111 NLIKNYIEHN
+111 NLIKTSNEHN

-138 ELGLMSTE
+138 ELGLMSVE

-152 SYNKFRQI
+152 SYNKFKQI

-169 VIEELKSKKL
+169 VIEELKAKKL
-179 IDNHINVLDFGCGKS
+179 ITNHINVLDFGFGKS
-194 YLTFALYYYLKH
+194 YLTFALYYYLKN
-206 YRKDLS
+206 YRKDLT

-231 AQKLNYENLEFL
+231 AKKLNYENLEFL

-249 YDRAKEVDLVFSLH
+249 YNKSKEVDLVFSLH

-268 TDYSLEKALSLNA
+268 TDYSLEKALSLDA

-311 IMVDNGVVLDKFA
+311 IMA
-324 TLATDSFRSSEFY
+324 
-337 NTLKIMVDNG
+337 DNG

-361 RSLALELCGYKTKMI
+361 RSLSLELCGYKTKMI

-390 KAIKSKPSNL
+390 KAIKSKSSNL
-400 KEKLKEYNKLKEF
+400 KEKLAEYNKLKEF
-413 LGIQPLLEELTK
+413 LGIKPLLEDLIK

>member
-1 MEKENI
+1 MEKENV
-7 LSELRKNIQEDKFIK
+7 LFELKKNIQEDKLIK
-22 IVFSDRQNGEFNKI
+22 IVFSDRQSGDFNKV
-36 IIKSLSLKNGKNIQI
+36 IIKPIILKSTKNIQI

-64 ELDHFQEIED
+64 DLNNLQELED
-74 ILKGYMENFKQI
+74 NLKEYIDNFKQI
-86 LLQIENLD
+86 LLQIEGTD
-94 ISFIKKKESF
+94 ISFIRKKENFSR
-104 TKKINKN
+104 KEKES
-111 NLIKNYIEHN
+111 NLIKTSNEHN

-138 ELGLMSTE
+138 ELGLMSVE

-152 SYNKFRQI
+152 SFNKFKQI

-169 VIEELKSKKL
+169 VIEELKAKKL
-179 IDNHINVLDFGCGKS
+179 ITNHINVLDFGCGKS
-194 YLTFALYYYLKH
+194 YLTFALYYYLKN
-206 YRKDLS
+206 YRKDLT

-231 AQKLNYENLEFL
+231 AKKLNYENLEFL

-249 YDRAKEVDLVFSLH
+249 YNKSKEVDLVFSLH

-268 TDYSLEKALSLNA
+268 TDYSLEKALSLDA

-297 IQKNKNSEFYNTLK
+297 IQKNKNSEFYDTLK
-311 IMVDNGVVLDKFA
+311 IMA
-324 TLATDSFRSSEFY
+324 
-337 NTLKIMVDNG
+337 DNG

-361 RSLALELCGYKTKMI
+361 RSLSLELCGYKTKMI

-390 KAIKSKPSNL
+390 KAIKSKSSNL
-400 KEKLKEYNKLKEF
+400 KEKLTEYNKLKEF
-413 LGIQPLLEELTK
+413 LGIKPLLEDLIK
-425 KYFLIDTNTEI
+425 KYFSIDTNTEI

>member
-7 LSELRKNIQEDKFIK
+7 LFELIKNIQEDKLIK
-22 IVFSDRQNGEFNKI
+22 IVFSDRKSGDFNKV
-36 IIKSLSLKNGKNIQI
+36 IIKPIILKSAKNIQI

-64 ELDHFQEIED
+64 DLNNLKELEYN
-74 ILKGYMENFKQI
+74 LKEYINNFKQI
-86 LLQIENLD
+86 LLQIEGSD
-94 ISFIKKKESF
+94 ISFIRKKENFSR
-104 TKKINKN
+104 KEKDS
-111 NLIKNYIEHN
+111 NLIKTSNEHN

-138 ELGLMSTE
+138 ELGLMSVE

-152 SYNKFRQI
+152 SYNKFKQI

-169 VIEELKSKKL
+169 VIEELKTKKL
-179 IDNHINVLDFGCGKS
+179 ITNHINVLDFGCGKS
-194 YLTFALYYYLKH
+194 YLTFALYYYLKN
-206 YRKDLS
+206 YRKDLT

-231 AQKLNYENLEFL
+231 AKKLNYENLEFL

-249 YDRAKEVDLVFSLH
+249 YDKSKEVDLVFSLH

-268 TDYSLEKALSLNA
+268 TDYSLEKALSLDA

-311 IMVDNGVVLDKFA
+311 IMADNGV
-324 TLATDSFRSSEFY
+324 
-337 NTLKIMVDNG
+337 I
-347 VVLDKFATLATDSF
+347 LDKFATLATDSF
-361 RSLALELCGYKTKMI
+361 RSLSLELCGYKTKMI

-390 KAIKSKPSNL
+390 RAIKSKSSNL
-400 KEKLKEYNKLKEF
+400 KEKLVEYNKLKEF
-413 LGIQPLLEELTK
+413 LGIKPLLEDLIK

>member
-7 LSELRKNIQEDKFIK
+7 LFESIKNIQEDKLIK
-22 IVFSDRQNGEFNKI
+22 IVFSDRKSGDFNKV
-36 IIKSLSLKNGKNIQI
+36 IIKPIILKSVKNIQI

-64 ELDHFQEIED
+64 DLNNLKELED
-74 ILKGYMENFKQI
+74 NLKEYIDNFKQI
-86 LLQIENLD
+86 LLQIEGSD
-94 ISFIKKKESF
+94 ISFIRKKENFSR
-104 TKKINKN
+104 KEKES
-111 NLIKNYIEHN
+111 NLIKTSNEHN

-138 ELGLMSTE
+138 ELGLMSIE

-152 SYNKFRQI
+152 SYNKFKQI

-169 VIEELKSKKL
+169 VIEELKAKKL
-179 IDNHINVLDFGCGKS
+179 ITNHINVLDFGCGKS
-194 YLTFALYYYLKH
+194 YLTFALYYYLKN
-206 YRKDLS
+206 YRKDLT

-231 AQKLNYENLEFL
+231 AKKLNYENLEFL

-249 YDRAKEVDLVFSLH
+249 YDKSKEVDLVFSLH

-268 TDYSLEKALSLNA
+268 TDYSLEKALSLDA

-311 IMVDNGVVLDKFA
+311 IMA
-324 TLATDSFRSSEFY
+324 
-337 NTLKIMVDNG
+337 DNG

-361 RSLALELCGYKTKMI
+361 RSLSLELCGYKTKMI

-390 KAIKSKPSNL
+390 KAIKSKSSNL
-400 KEKLKEYNKLKEF
+400 KEKLVEYNKLKEF
-413 LGIQPLLEELTK
+413 LGIKPLLEDLIK

>member
-7 LSELRKNIQEDKFIK
+7 LFELIKNIQEDKLIK
-22 IVFSDRQNGEFNKI
+22 IVFSDRKSGDFNKV
-36 IIKSLSLKNGKNIQI
+36 IIKPIILKSTKNIQI

-64 ELDHFQEIED
+64 DLNNLQELED
-74 ILKGYMENFKQI
+74 SLKEYIDNFKQI
-86 LLQIENLD
+86 LLQIEGSD
-94 ISFIKKKESF
+94 ISFIRKKESF
-104 TKKINKN
+104 SRKEKES
-111 NLIKNYIEHN
+111 NLIKTSNEHN

-138 ELGLMSTE
+138 ELGLMSVE

-152 SYNKFRQI
+152 SFNKFKQI

-169 VIEELKSKKL
+169 VIEELKAKKL
-179 IDNHINVLDFGCGKS
+179 ITNHINVLDFGCGKS
-194 YLTFALYYYLKH
+194 YLTFALYYYLKN
-206 YRKDLS
+206 YRKDLT

-231 AQKLNYENLEFL
+231 AKKLNYENLEFL

-249 YDRAKEVDLVFSLH
+249 YDKSKEVDLVFSLH

-268 TDYSLEKALSLNA
+268 TDYSLEKALSLDA

-311 IMVDNGVVLDKFA
+311 IMA
-324 TLATDSFRSSEFY
+324 
-337 NTLKIMVDNG
+337 DNG

-361 RSLALELCGYKTKMI
+361 RSLSLELCGYKTKMI

-390 KAIKSKPSNL
+390 KAIKSKSSNL
-400 KEKLKEYNKLKEF
+400 KEKLVEYNKLKEF
-413 LGIQPLLEELTK
+413 LGIKPLLEDLIK

>member
-7 LSELRKNIQEDKFIK
+7 LFELIKNIQDDKLIK
-22 IVFSDRQNGEFNKI
+22 IVFSGRKSGDFNKV
-36 IIKSLSLKNGKNIQI
+36 IIKPIILKSAKNIQI

-64 ELDHFQEIED
+64 DLNNLQELED
-74 ILKGYMENFKQI
+74 NLKEYIDNFKQI
-86 LLQIENLD
+86 LLQIEGSD
-94 ISFIKKKESF
+94 ISFIRKKENFSR
-104 TKKINKN
+104 KEKES
-111 NLIKNYIEHN
+111 NLIKTSNEHN

-138 ELGLMSTE
+138 ELGLMSVE

-152 SYNKFRQI
+152 SFNKFKQI

-169 VIEELKSKKL
+169 VIEDLKAKKL
-179 IDNHINVLDFGCGKS
+179 ITNHINVLDFGCGKS
-194 YLTFALYYYLKH
+194 YLTFALYYYLKN
-206 YRKDLS
+206 YRKDLT

-231 AQKLNYENLEFL
+231 AKKLNYENLEFL

-249 YDRAKEVDLVFSLH
+249 YDKSKEVDLVFSLH

-268 TDYSLEKALSLNA
+268 TDYSLEKALSLDA

-311 IMVDNGVVLDKFA
+311 IMA
-324 TLATDSFRSSEFY
+324 
-337 NTLKIMVDNG
+337 DNG

-361 RSLALELCGYKTKMI
+361 RSLSLELCGYKTKMI

-390 KAIKSKPSNL
+390 KAIKSKSSNL
-400 KEKLKEYNKLKEF
+400 KEKLTEYNKLKEF
-413 LGIQPLLEELTK
+413 LGIKPLLEDLIK
-425 KYFLIDTNTEI
+425 KYFSIDTNTEI

>member
-7 LSELRKNIQEDKFIK
+7 LFELIKNIQEDKLIK
-22 IVFSDRQNGEFNKI
+22 IVFSDRKSGDFNKV
-36 IIKSLSLKNGKNIQI
+36 IIKPIILKSAKNIQI
-51 ESFKDNKAFHKNI
+51 ESFRDNKAFHKNI
-64 ELDHFQEIED
+64 DLNNLQELED
-74 ILKGYMENFKQI
+74 NLKEYIDNFKQI
-86 LLQIENLD
+86 LLQIEGSD
-94 ISFIKKKESF
+94 ISFIRKKENFSR
-104 TKKINKN
+104 KEKDS
-111 NLIKNYIEHN
+111 NLIKTSNEHN

-138 ELGLMSTE
+138 ELGLMSVE

-152 SYNKFRQI
+152 SFNKFKQI

-169 VIEELKSKKL
+169 VIEELKAKKL
-179 IDNHINVLDFGCGKS
+179 ITNHINVLDFGCGKS
-194 YLTFALYYYLKH
+194 YLTFALYYYLKN
-206 YRKDLS
+206 YRKDLT

-231 AQKLNYENLEFL
+231 AKKLNYENLEFL

-249 YDRAKEVDLVFSLH
+249 YNKSKEVDLVFSLH

-268 TDYSLEKALSLNA
+268 TDYSLEKALSLDA

-311 IMVDNGVVLDKFA
+311 IMA
-324 TLATDSFRSSEFY
+324 
-337 NTLKIMVDNG
+337 DNG

-361 RSLALELCGYKTKMI
+361 RSLSLELCGYKTKMI

-390 KAIKSKPSNL
+390 KAIKSKSSNL
-400 KEKLKEYNKLKEF
+400 KEKLVEYNKLKEF
-413 LGIQPLLEELTK
+413 LGIKPLLEDLIK

>member
-1 MEKENI
+1 MEKENV
-7 LSELRKNIQEDKFIK
+7 LFELKKNIQEDKLIK
-22 IVFSDRQNGEFNKI
+22 IVFSDRQSGDFNKV
-36 IIKSLSLKNGKNIQI
+36 IIKPIILKSTKNIQI

-64 ELDHFQEIED
+64 DLNNLQELEN
-74 ILKGYMENFKQI
+74 ILKEYIENFKQI
-86 LLQIENLD
+86 LLQIEGSD
-94 ISFIKKKESF
+94 ISFIRKKESF
-104 TKKINKN
+104 SKKEKES
-111 NLIKNYIEHN
+111 NLVKSSNEHN

-138 ELGLMSTE
+138 ELGLMSVE

-152 SYNKFRQI
+152 SYNKFKQI

-169 VIEELKSKKL
+169 VIEELKAKKL
-179 IDNHINVLDFGCGKS
+179 ITNHINVLDFGCGKS
-194 YLTFALYYYLKH
+194 YLTFALYYYLKN
-206 YRKDLS
+206 YRKDLT

-231 AQKLNYENLEFL
+231 AKKLNYENLEFL

-249 YDRAKEVDLVFSLH
+249 YDKSKEVDLVFSLH

-268 TDYSLEKALSLNA
+268 TDYSLEKALSLDA

-311 IMVDNGVVLDKFA
+311 IMA
-324 TLATDSFRSSEFY
+324 
-337 NTLKIMVDNG
+337 DNG

-361 RSLALELCGYKTKMI
+361 RSLSLELCGYKTKMI

-390 KAIKSKPSNL
+390 KAIKSKSSNL
-400 KEKLKEYNKLKEF
+400 KEKLIEYNKLKEF
-413 LGIQPLLEELTK
+413 LEIKPLLEDLIK